1 MGLRDPVVCIVEA
14 GPAGLVTAH
23 LLRQAGISF
32 VLLERQD
39 ADGLRARVKAGMI
52 EHRTVELLRPSG
64 LADPIVGG
72 GRRIGMCEFR
82 ADGQAFVLDYAS
94 LCGGR
99 GHYIYP
105 QHELVA
111 DWAGQLLAA
120 GGDLRFGVEATGIE
134 QFEDRAVVSAARG
147 AAGEPVTVECEAVAV
162 CDGAAGVLSARTA
175 GVSAA
180 YPTRWLSLIAA
191 APPTA
196 AGTIYGLHARGFA
209 GQMHRSATMTR
220 FMLEVPVGEDY
231 GQWDDDRIWAELE
244 HRLAAAGRPG
254 LERGEFI
261 ERDIL
266 DHRVRV
272 CDPMQDGRVFLA
284 GDAAHLITPAGGK
297 GMNIAIQDA
306 VELASGLTE
315 RYGDQNDG
323 RRLGRY
329 SQARLPRVWR
339 HQEFSSLMLSLFTA
353 GTAGTR
359 APRAIQATQ
368 ATQVAQSATVAGNS
382 PTGSA
387 APASTS
393 SSATRG
399 SRAGSP
405 TPTWESTSSAR
416 RVGRGHDTTAWHIEH
431 MLDKS
436 S

>member
-1 MGLRDPVVCIVEA
+1 MGLRDPVVCIVGA

-120 GGDLRFGVEATGIE
+120 AGDLRFGVEATGIE

-147 AAGEPVTVECEAVAV
+147 AAGEAAGEPVTVECEAVAV

-220 FMLEVPVGEDY
+220 FMLEVPADEDY

-353 GTAGTR
+353 GTADN
-359 APRAIQATQ
+359 
-368 ATQVAQSATVAGNS
+368 AGN
-382 PTGSA
+382 TGNTGNTGG
-387 APASTS
+387 ASGDGGREFS
-393 SSATRG
+393 YRLRRARLDLIVSDPRF
-399 SRAGSP
+399 SRWFAH
-405 TPTWESTSSAR
+405 AY
-416 RVGRGHDTTAWHIEH
+416 VGVDE
-431 MLDKS
+431 
-436 S
+436 